1 MFYNCFLHC
10 LIFFVKNKSKV
21 LPKKNSIESKTFI
34 LEENKASKRAHQ
46 QQKEAITT
54 KIDHIKNHQ
63 QVLFLTCKLKKRT
76 KQIKN
81 DVVAVDDVFKKLIKF
96 VFLQKG

>member
-1 MFYNCFLHC
+1 L
-10 LIFFVKNKSKV
+10 
-21 LPKKNSIESKTFI
+21 KKTR
-34 LEENKASKRAHQ
+34 LQKRAHQ
-46 QQKEAITT
+46 QQKGAITT